1 MPSNTRNLRHG
12 SLQLRDGQAAANTL
26 SVPIEEGDLSFTE
39 SKPGV
44 VVKHRGGLD
53 HWSKG
58 EEIEVPLSFTIKFV
72 EYISKTSPASA
83 IVAAGAGGE
92 VTSISVREFLTG
104 RGVGGAL
111 LTTKSGRNDVFT
123 IDAWFTIANPALSGD
138 QAEVLKFLNFNCE
151 SVEFSE
157 GAEYN
162 TIRVSGRAL
171 ITAPTGVRS

>member
-1 MPSNTRNLRHG
+1 MASNTRNLRHG
-12 SLQLRDGQAAANTL
+12 SLQLRDGQANPNTL
-26 SVPIEEGDLSFTE
+26 AVAIEEGDLSFTE

-58 EEIEVPLSFTIKFV
+58 EEQEVSVNFTIKFV
-72 EYISKTSPASA
+72 EWISKTSPAAA
-83 IVAAGAGGE
+83 IVAAGAGGA

-111 LTTKSGRNDVFT
+111 LTSSSGRNDVFT
-123 IDAWFTIANPALSGD
+123 ITLRFTIANPASTGD
-138 QAEVLKFLNFNCE
+138 QAEQLDFALFNCE
-151 SVEFSE
+151 SLEFSE
-157 GAEYN
+157 GAEYD

-171 ITAPTGVRS
+171 ITAPAGTRS